1 MLAQEPSGDERLGN
15 YASVAKEENGQGSH
29 RKLWAPFFLRRPIMV
44 VFLFS
49 FLSLFGTLIALYV
62 YTQRQGRSLGIK
74 TDGDRY
80 YYLWTYGLTAVFT
93 ILTAGWMQ
101 AEYRAAQL
109 MPWILMHQGP
119 TPASQ
124 SIFLDYMSKWNVVSL
139 YQSLKQKHFLV
150 SLCVA
155 GSLLLNGVTVFS
167 TGLFELDSV
176 PITRPSSLTVPKAF
190 SEGNYRPTV
199 YDSRSYAACSA
210 FAAHNLTRP
219 FGLHEPYIYTP
230 FQPASSKATG
240 NNTIPI
246 GPKYQAEI
254 EVIEPFLDCQNGTV
268 TWTTGRIPSPN
279 WNGTGDQ
286 PDVERNTTMWS
297 AEGGCDY
304 KIYPSTLEEMLN
316 KKSVSIEMH
325 LTACGGESANAYAVG
340 KNLLVDWTVDWRLW
354 AAVIN
359 PASAKLAGNEVLRSP
374 SNTPPIHLVVCK
386 PRYNAYRG
394 PVKIWRE
401 PGQSAISAYIQSQS
415 LKVTEGIANVSAA
428 NILHSSFRSLSLS
441 EGNGGPVVSD
451 EDFHFTGHEGTS
463 QEVYWNDMAAFTD
476 AMRSEFSCLMRQV
489 VQNELLYPNPHNVE
503 GTEQF
508 IEERLFVRPL
518 SFWLMAALLGF
529 LITIAIILLF
539 FFVPVAVCPRD
550 TGSIGGMTAVFAQ
563 SPEFM
568 ASFKE
573 SQLKTESQMA
583 DTKLGQTLYTSS
595 HMEGTFRLLPQIE
608 PADTSASEGIKSSER
623 DNSSTTWWYPFSS
636 TWFIRV
642 AVVILPV
649 AVIISLEVVYHIS
662 ASTHGI
668 TLVDGKS
675 PYIHYIWT
683 YIPAL
688 VMFIIRVVFAS
699 VEFGARIVQPYARL
713 REGSAPPQTTIFENQ
728 LRKIALY
735 GVFDNLRQKQW
746 TLAAAT
752 TSLLLAAINP
762 IVVSG
767 LYTAKASWPT
777 SPMNITQTTRWN
789 LGDPTRSDKLK
800 YSKVVDFNTDKM
812 AGLIIHLNM
821 TDPQW
826 TYNNLAFPQFA
837 LLNTVIPPGAGYIDV
852 RIPALRS
859 QLACKHA
866 PINCSAG
873 ATGYFCKSDDP
884 CYEYGMGSNPVEDTT
899 YFIQGTYLLPA
910 KNATSNC
917 STDNILYGDYGYKVA
932 SPENYL
938 LNCNATIEEVDVDT
952 RLQLPSFSIDADIHP
967 RIVPNTTRKVFNT
980 TINSFPS
987 LSTIDNYL
995 FKTNPNVSNILLSAL
1010 TDGIHGVPA
1019 KELLDPPILAAR
1031 LNTVWGIIMA
1041 QLFNSNGR
1049 ESFDDPLNTTWFV
1062 EPATSHAPIYEGV
1075 FHDGRKYLVQS
1086 EISTRILDGVL
1097 GTMVICALAVL
1108 CVMRTKEV
1116 LPKSPCSIASVASL
1130 VAESRFL
1137 ELLRGTEYSDAELRK
1152 RGLFE
1157 GVFSMGWWEVE
1168 RKMSQSDFSTSSGS
1182 SVSSVGDEG
1191 QHEGRGSAVERGN
1204 DNTRVDDRRT
1214 RFGIDIDGNT
1224 PLLRDVS

>member
-1 MLAQEPSGDERLGN
+1 MVAQECSPERLGN
-15 YASVAKEENGQGSH
+15 YASVAKEENENGSH
-29 RKLWAPFFLRRPIMV
+29 RKLWAPFFLRRPIMI

-49 FLSLFGTLIALYV
+49 FLSLLGTLIALYV

-80 YYLWTYGLTAVFT
+80 YYLWTYGPTAVFT

-109 MPWILMHQGP
+109 MPWVLMHRGL

-176 PITRPSSLTVPKAF
+176 PITRPSSLTVPRAF
-190 SEGNYRPTV
+190 SGANYTATL

-210 FAAHNLTRP
+210 FAARNLTRP

-230 FQPASSKATG
+230 FQPDSSYATG

-246 GPKYQAEI
+246 GPKYQADI
-254 EVIEPFLDCQNGTV
+254 EVIEPSLDCDRTY
-268 TWTTGRIPSPN
+268 
-279 WNGTGDQ
+279 
-286 PDVERNTTMWS
+286 VERNTTIWS
-297 AEGGCDY
+297 GPDGCTY
-304 KIYPSTLEEMLN
+304 KIPASSIESILN
-316 KKSVSIEMH
+316 KENISIEMH

-340 KNLLVDWTVDWRLW
+340 KNLLVDWTVDWRVW
-354 AAVIN
+354 AAVVN
-359 PASAKLAGNEVLRSP
+359 TVGVKLPKNQTLQSAWNV
-374 SNTPPIHLVVCK
+374 PPIHLVVCK

-394 PVKIWRE
+394 PVRIWRE
-401 PGQSAISAYIQSQS
+401 PGQSAISADIQPQH
-415 LKVTEGIANVSAA
+415 LKVTEGIANVSPAK
-428 NILHSSFRSLSLS
+428 ILHSSFRSLSLS
-441 EGNGGPVVSD
+441 EADGSAVIS
-451 EDFHFTGHEGTS
+451 EEEFHFTGHKSTP
-463 QEVYWNDMAAFTD
+463 QEVYWNDMPAFTD
-476 AMRSEFSCLMRQV
+476 AMQNEFSCLMRQV
-489 VQNELLYPNPHNVE
+489 MQYELLQSDPRNVE

-508 IEERLFVRPL
+508 IEERLFVRQL
-518 SFWLMAALLGF
+518 SFWLMAALLVC
-529 LITIAIILLF
+529 LIAIATTLLC

-568 ASFKE
+568 TSFKG

-583 DTKLGQTLYTSS
+583 DTRLGQTLYTSS
-595 HMEGTFRLLPQIE
+595 HTDETFRLLPQNKSTDE
-608 PADTSASEGIKSSER
+608 PTPEGVKSSELET
-623 DNSSTTWWYPFSS
+623 SSPTWWYPFST
-636 TWFIRV
+636 TWLIKISVF
-642 AVVILPV
+642 ALPI
-649 AVIISLEVVYHIS
+649 AVIIGLEVVYHIS

-688 VMFIIRVVFAS
+688 VMFTIRVVFAS
-699 VEFGARIVQPYARL
+699 VEFGARIVQPYTLL

-735 GVFDNLRQKQW
+735 GVFDNLQKKQW
-746 TLAAAT
+746 ALAAAI

-767 LYTAKASWPT
+767 LYTAEASWPT
-777 SPMNITQTTRWN
+777 SPMHITQTTRWN
-789 LGDPTRSDKLK
+789 LGDPTRGDKLK
-800 YSKVVDFNTDKM
+800 YSKVVDFDTDKT
-812 AGLIIHLNM
+812 AGLIINLNLSE
-821 TDPQW
+821 PQW

-837 LLNTVIPPGAGYIDV
+837 LFDTTLPSGAGYIDA

-859 QLACKHA
+859 QLTCAKT
-866 PINCSAG
+866 PVNCSVAS
-873 ATGYFCKSDDP
+873 TGYFCASDDP
-884 CYEYGMGSNPVEDTT
+884 CYKHKRGGNPLDDTT
-899 YFIQGTYLLPA
+899 YFLRGTYLLPA
-910 KNATSNC
+910 ENATSNC
-917 STDNILYGDYGYKVA
+917 STDNILYGVYADKVL
-932 SPENYL
+932 STKYYL

-952 RLQLPSFSIDADIHP
+952 RLQLPSFSIDAEIHP
-967 RIVPNTTRKVFNT
+967 RVVPNTNRTVFNT
-980 TINSFPS
+980 TIDSFPP
-987 LSTIDNYL
+987 LSTIENYL
-995 FKTNPNVSNILLSAL
+995 FKTDPSIRNILLSAL

-1019 KELLDPPILAAR
+1019 EELLDPTVLAAR

-1097 GTMVICALAVL
+1097 AGMVICALAVL

-1130 VAESRFL
+1130 VAESRLL

-1157 GVFSMGWWEVE
+1157 GTFSMGWWEVE
-1168 RKMSQSDFSTSSGS
+1168 KETSQSNASVSSGS
-1182 SVSSVGDEG
+1182 SVSSVRDETQDEG
-1191 QHEGRGSAVERGN
+1191 RTSAVESSDVNER
-1204 DNTRVDDRRT
+1204 TVDRRT

>member
-1 MLAQEPSGDERLGN
+1 
-15 YASVAKEENGQGSH
+15 
-29 RKLWAPFFLRRPIMV
+29 
-44 VFLFS
+44 
-49 FLSLFGTLIALYV
+49 
-62 YTQRQGRSLGIK
+62 
-74 TDGDRY
+74 
-80 YYLWTYGLTAVFT
+80 
-93 ILTAGWMQ
+93 MQ
-101 AEYRAAQL
+101 AEYRASQL
-109 MPWILMHQGP
+109 MPWILMYRGL

-139 YQSLKQKHFLV
+139 YQSLRQRHFLV

-176 PITRPSSLTVPKAF
+176 PITRPSNLTVPRAF
-190 SEGNYRPTV
+190 SGVNYTATH

-210 FAAHNLTRP
+210 FAARNLTRP
-219 FGLHEPYIYTP
+219 FGLHEPYVYTP
-230 FQPASSKATG
+230 FQPDSSYAIG

-246 GPKYQAEI
+246 GPKYQADI
-254 EVIEPFLDCQNGTV
+254 EVIEPSLDCQNGTV
-268 TWTTGRIPSPN
+268 TWGSGPMPSPD
-279 WNGTGDQ
+279 WNGTVEQ
-286 PDVERNTTMWS
+286 TYVERNTTIWS
-297 AEGGCDY
+297 APDGCTYRIPASD
-304 KIYPSTLEEMLN
+304 IESILN
-316 KKSVSIEMH
+316 KENISIEMH
-325 LTACGGESANAYAVG
+325 LTACGGETADANAVG
-340 KNLLVDWTVDWRLW
+340 HNLLVDWTVDWRVW
-354 AAVIN
+354 AAVVN
-359 PASAKLAGNEVLRSP
+359 TVGVKLPKNQPLQLAWD
-374 SNTPPIHLVVCK
+374 TPPIHLVVCK

-401 PGQSAISAYIQSQS
+401 SGQSAISSDIQPQH
-415 LKVTEGIANVSAA
+415 LKITERIANVSPAKL
-428 NILHSSFRSLSLS
+428 LHSSFRSLSLS
-441 EGNGGPVVSD
+441 KAYGGDVIS
-451 EDFHFTGHEGTS
+451 EEEFHFTGHKGTP
-463 QEVYWNDMAAFTD
+463 QEVYWNDMPAFTD
-476 AMRSEFSCLMRQV
+476 AMQNEFSCLMRQV
-489 VQNELLYPNPHNVE
+489 IQYELLQSDPQNVE

-508 IEERLFVRPL
+508 VEERLFVRQL
-518 SFWLMAALLGF
+518 SFWLMAALLVC
-529 LITIAIILLF
+529 LIAIATALLC

-550 TGSIGGMTAVFAQ
+550 TGSIGGMTAVFSQ

-568 ASFKE
+568 TSFKG

-583 DTKLGQTLYTSS
+583 DTRLGQTLYTSS
-595 HMEGTFRLLPQIE
+595 YTEETFRLLPQSE
-608 PADTSASEGIKSSER
+608 STDELASEGVKSSER
-623 DNSSTTWWYPFSS
+623 ETSSPTWWYPFST
-636 TWFIRV
+636 TWLIKISVV
-642 AVVILPV
+642 ALPV
-649 AVIISLEVVYHIS
+649 AVIIGLEVVYHIS
-662 ASTHGI
+662 ASTRGI

-688 VMFIIRVVFAS
+688 VMFTIRVVFAS
-699 VEFGARIVQPYARL
+699 VEFGARIVQPYALL

-735 GVFDNLRQKQW
+735 GVFDNIQKKQW

-767 LYTAKASWPT
+767 LYTAEASWPT

-789 LGDPTRSDKLK
+789 LGDPTRGDELK
-800 YSKVVDFNTDKM
+800 YTKVVDFNTDKT
-812 AGLIIHLNM
+812 AGLIINLNLSE
-821 TDPQW
+821 PQW

-837 LLNTVIPPGAGYIDV
+837 LFDNTLPPGAGYIDT

-859 QLACKHA
+859 QLTCAKT
-866 PINCSAG
+866 PVNCSAQS
-873 ATGYFCKSDDP
+873 TGYYCISNDP
-884 CYEYGMGSNPVEDTT
+884 CYKYKHGENPLDDTK
-899 YFIQGTYLLPA
+899 YFLRGTYLLPA
-910 KNATSNC
+910 ENATSNC
-917 STDNILYGDYGYKVA
+917 STDNILYGVFAPKVL
-932 SPENYL
+932 PTQYYL

-967 RIVPNTTRKVFNT
+967 RVVPNTNRTVFKT
-980 TINSFPS
+980 TIDSFPS
-987 LSTIDNYL
+987 LGTIENYL
-995 FKTNPNVSNILLSAL
+995 FKTNPNVRNILLSAL
-1010 TDGIHGVPA
+1010 TDGVDGVPA
-1019 KELLDPPILAAR
+1019 KELLDPTVLVAR
-1031 LNTVWGIIMA
+1031 LNAVWGIIMA

-1097 GTMVICALAVL
+1097 AGMVICALAVL

-1130 VAESRFL
+1130 VAESRLL

-1157 GVFSMGWWEVE
+1157 GAFSMGWWEVE
-1168 RKMSQSDFSTSSGS
+1168 KGISQSCASASSGS
-1182 SVSSVGDEG
+1182 SVSSVGDET
-1191 QHEGRGSAVERGN
+1191 QDEGRTSAVESGDGN
-1204 DNTRVDDRRT
+1204 GNERIVGRRT

>member
-1 MLAQEPSGDERLGN
+1 MSAHSRVERLGN
-15 YASVAKEENGQGSH
+15 YASVAEEENEQGSH
-29 RKLWAPFFLRRPIMV
+29 RKLWAPFFLRRPVMI

-49 FLSLFGTLIALYV
+49 FLSFLGTLITLYV
-62 YTQRQGRSLGIK
+62 YTERQGRSLGIK

-80 YYLWTYGLTAVFT
+80 YYLWTYGPTAVFT
-93 ILTAGWMQ
+93 ILAAGWMQ
-101 AEYRAAQL
+101 AEYRATQL
-109 MPWILMHQGP
+109 MPWVLMHKGP

-124 SIFLDYMSKWNVVSL
+124 SIFLDYMSKWNIASL
-139 YQSLKQKHFLV
+139 YQSFKQKHFLV

-176 PITRPSSLTVPKAF
+176 PITRPSALTIPKAF
-190 SEGNYRPTV
+190 SEGNYQPTF

-210 FAAHNLTRP
+210 FASRNLTRP

-230 FQPASSKATG
+230 FQPASSSATG

-246 GPKYQAEI
+246 GPKYQADVEL
-254 EVIEPFLDCQNGTV
+254 IEPFLDCENGTV
-268 TWTTGRIPSPN
+268 TWTTGLIPSPT

-286 PDVERNTTMWS
+286 PNVERNTTLWS
-297 AEGGCDY
+297 TKEGCDY
-304 KIYPSTLEEMLN
+304 KIYPSTLETMLDKN
-316 KKSVSIEMH
+316 NTSIEMH
-325 LTACGGESANAYAVG
+325 LTACGGESADAFAVG
-340 KNLLVDWTVDWRLW
+340 KSLLVDWTVDWRVW
-354 AAVIN
+354 AVVIN
-359 PASAKLAGNEVLRSP
+359 PTSAKTRGKKVLRSR
-374 SNTPPIHLVVCK
+374 SDAPPIHLVVCK

-394 PVKIWRE
+394 PVRIWRE
-401 PGQSAISAYIQSQS
+401 PGQSAISADIQPQR
-415 LKVTEGIANVSAA
+415 LNDTEGIAGVSAA
-428 NILHSSFRSLSLS
+428 KILHSGFRSLTLS
-441 EGNGGPVVSD
+441 EGNGGSVISGD
-451 EDFHFTGHEGTS
+451 NFQFTGHDGTP

-476 AMRSEFSCLMRQV
+476 AIRSEFSCLMRQV
-489 VQNELLYPNPHNVE
+489 VQDELLHSDPHNVE

-508 IEERLFVRPL
+508 LEERLFVRPL
-518 SFWLMAALLGF
+518 SFWLMTALLVC
-529 LITIAIILLF
+529 LIAITIILLC
-539 FFVPVAVCPRD
+539 FFVPVAVCPHD

-568 ASFKE
+568 TSFKG

-583 DTKLGQTLYTSS
+583 DTRLGQTLYASS
-595 HMEGTFRLLPQIE
+595 NIEGTFTLLPQNKSTDE
-608 PADTSASEGIKSSER
+608 LASEGVRSSEQE
-623 DNSSTTWWYPFSS
+623 SFSTTWWYPFSS
-636 TWFIRV
+636 TWLIKV

-649 AVIISLEVVYHIS
+649 AVIIGLEVVYHIS

-728 LRKIALY
+728 LRKIAFY
-735 GVFDNLRQKQW
+735 GVFDNLRKKQW
-746 TLAAAT
+746 ALAAAT

-767 LYTAKASWPT
+767 LYSAKASWPT
-777 SPMNITQTTRWN
+777 SPMSITQTTRWN
-789 LGDPTRSDKLK
+789 LGDPTQGDKLRYTK
-800 YSKVVDFNTDKM
+800 AVDFNTDKM

-821 TDPQW
+821 SDPQW

-837 LLNTVIPPGAGYIDV
+837 LVDTIIPPGAGYMDV

-859 QLACKHA
+859 QLTCKHA
-866 PINCSAG
+866 PINCSASP
-873 ATGYFCKSDDP
+873 AGYFCRSDDP
-884 CYEYGMGSNPVEDTT
+884 CYEYGTGSNPWEDTK
-899 YFIQGTYLLPA
+899 YFIRGTYLEVA
-910 KNATSNC
+910 KNGTSNC
-917 STDNILYGDYGYKVA
+917 STDDVLYGVYGDKFV
-932 SPENYL
+932 SPENFL

-952 RLQLPSFSIDADIHP
+952 RFQLPSFTIDADIHP
-967 RIVPNTTRKVFNT
+967 RVVPNTSRKVFNT
-980 TINSFPS
+980 TSDSFPS
-987 LSTIDNYL
+987 LGSIDSYL

-1010 TDGIHGVPA
+1010 TDGVNGVPA
-1019 KELLDPPILAAR
+1019 EELLNPSILAAR

-1049 ESFDDPLNTTWFV
+1049 ESFNDPLNTTWFV
-1062 EPATSHAPIYEGV
+1062 EPATGHAPMYKGV

-1086 EISTRILDGVL
+1086 ELSTRILDGVL
-1097 GTMVICALAVL
+1097 GAMVICALAVL

-1137 ELLRGTEYSDAELRK
+1137 ELLEGTEYSDAELRK

-1168 RKMSQSDFSTSSGS
+1168 RSANESDVSVSNSSSASTVGDETQPGGRGS
-1182 SVSSVGDEG
+1182 SVESGDANE
-1191 QHEGRGSAVERGN
+1191 
-1204 DNTRVDDRRT
+1204 RVDVRRT

>member
-1 MLAQEPSGDERLGN
+1 
-15 YASVAKEENGQGSH
+15 
-29 RKLWAPFFLRRPIMV
+29 
-44 VFLFS
+44 
-49 FLSLFGTLIALYV
+49 
-62 YTQRQGRSLGIK
+62 
-74 TDGDRY
+74 
-80 YYLWTYGLTAVFT
+80 
-93 ILTAGWMQ
+93 MQ

-109 MPWILMHQGP
+109 MPWILMHRGL

-176 PITRPSSLTVPKAF
+176 AITRPSSLTVPRAF
-190 SEGNYRPTV
+190 SGANYTATH

-210 FAAHNLTRP
+210 FAARNLTRP

-230 FQPASSKATG
+230 FQPAGSYATE

-246 GPKYQAEI
+246 GPRYQADI
-254 EVIEPFLDCQNGTV
+254 EVIEPSLDCQNGTV
-268 TWTTGRIPSPN
+268 TWGTGRMASPN
-279 WNGTGDQ
+279 WNGSVPQTY
-286 PDVERNTTMWS
+286 VERNTTIWS
-297 AEGGCDY
+297 APDGCTYQIPASD
-304 KIYPSTLEEMLN
+304 IESILN
-316 KKSVSIEMH
+316 KENISIEMH

-340 KNLLVDWTVDWRLW
+340 NNLLVDWTVDWRVW
-354 AAVIN
+354 SAVVNTIGVKFPKN
-359 PASAKLAGNEVLRSP
+359 QELPSAWD
-374 SNTPPIHLVVCK
+374 TPPIHLVVCK
-386 PRYNAYRG
+386 PRYNTYRG
-394 PVKIWRE
+394 PVRVWRE
-401 PGQSAISAYIQSQS
+401 SGQSAISSDIQPQR

-428 NILHSSFRSLSLS
+428 KILHSSFRSLSLS
-441 EGNGGPVVSD
+441 LSDAYGGAVIS
-451 EDFHFTGHEGTS
+451 EEEFHFTGHKDTP
-463 QEVYWNDMAAFTD
+463 QEVYWNDMSAFTD
-476 AMRSEFSCLMRQV
+476 AMKNEFSCLMRQV
-489 VQNELLYPNPHNVE
+489 MQYELLQSDPHNVE

-508 IEERLFVRPL
+508 IEERLFVRQL
-518 SFWLMAALLGF
+518 SFWLMAALLAC
-529 LITIAIILLF
+529 LTAIVTTLLC

-568 ASFKE
+568 TSFKG

-583 DTKLGQTLYTSS
+583 DTRLGQTLYTSS
-595 HMEGTFRLLPQIE
+595 HAEETFRLLPQNESTDE
-608 PADTSASEGIKSSER
+608 PASEGVKPSER
-623 DNSSTTWWYPFSS
+623 ETSSPTWWHPFSTTWLIKIS
-636 TWFIRV
+636 
-642 AVVILPV
+642 VIALPV
-649 AVIISLEVVYHIS
+649 AVIIGLEVVYHIS

-668 TLVDGKS
+668 ALVDGKS

-688 VMFIIRVVFAS
+688 IMFTIRVAFTS
-699 VEFGARIVQPYARL
+699 VEFGARIIQPYVLL

-735 GVFDNLRQKQW
+735 GVFDNLQKKQW

-767 LYTAKASWPT
+767 LYTAEASWPT

-789 LGDPTRSDKLK
+789 LGDPTRGDELK
-800 YSKVVDFNTDKM
+800 YSKVVDFNTDKT
-812 AGLIIHLNM
+812 AGLIINLNLSE
-821 TDPQW
+821 PQW
-826 TYNNLAFPQFA
+826 TYNNLAFPQLA
-837 LLNTVIPPGAGYIDV
+837 LFDTTLPPNAGYIDA

-859 QLACKHA
+859 QLSCAKA
-866 PINCSAG
+866 PVNCSTSS
-873 ATGYFCKSDDP
+873 TGYYCASDDP
-884 CYEYGMGSNPVEDTT
+884 CYRYKNGENPLDDTR
-899 YFIQGTYLLPA
+899 YFLRGTYLLPA
-910 KNATSNC
+910 ENATSNC
-917 STDNILYGDYGYKVA
+917 STDNILYGIYGNDGKKVG
-932 SPENYL
+932 PIEYYL

-967 RIVPNTTRKVFNT
+967 RVVPNTTRTVFNT
-980 TINSFPS
+980 TIHSFPS
-987 LSTIDNYL
+987 LKTIENYL
-995 FKTNPNVSNILLSAL
+995 FKTNPNIRNILLSAL
-1010 TDGIHGVPA
+1010 TDGVHGVPA
-1019 KELLDPPILAAR
+1019 EELLDPTVLTAR

-1049 ESFDDPLNTTWFV
+1049 EAFDDPLNTTWFV

-1097 GTMVICALAVL
+1097 AGMVICALAVI

-1130 VAESRFL
+1130 VAESRLL

-1157 GVFSMGWWEVE
+1157 GLFSMGWWEVE
-1168 RKMSQSDFSTSSGS
+1168 KETSQSDASASSGS
-1182 SVSSVGDEG
+1182 SVSSVGVETQDG
-1191 QHEGRGSAVERGN
+1191 GRTSGAESGDVNE
-1204 DNTRVDDRRT
+1204 RVDDRRT

>member
-1 MLAQEPSGDERLGN
+1 MLSN
-15 YASVAKEENGQGSH
+15 V
-29 RKLWAPFFLRRPIMV
+29 
-44 VFLFS
+44 
-49 FLSLFGTLIALYV
+49 
-62 YTQRQGRSLGIK
+62 
-74 TDGDRY
+74 
-80 YYLWTYGLTAVFT
+80 GLVFT

-109 MPWILMHQGP
+109 MPWILMHRGL
-119 TPASQ
+119 TPPSQ

-139 YQSLKQKHFLV
+139 YQSFKQKHFLV

-176 PITRPSSLTVPKAF
+176 PITRPSSLTVPRAF
-190 SEGNYRPTV
+190 SGANYTATV

-210 FAAHNLTRP
+210 FAARNLTRP

-230 FQPASSKATG
+230 FQPDSSYATG

-246 GPKYQAEI
+246 GPKYQADI
-254 EVIEPFLDCQNGTV
+254 EVIEPSLDCQNGTV
-268 TWTTGRIPSPN
+268 TWGSGLVPSPN
-279 WNGTGDQ
+279 LNGTGDQ
-286 PDVERNTTMWS
+286 TYVKRNTTIWS
-297 AEGGCDY
+297 GPDGCTY
-304 KIYPSTLEEMLN
+304 KIPVSSIESILN
-316 KKSVSIEMH
+316 KKNISIEMH
-325 LTACGGESANAYAVG
+325 LTACGGESANSYAVG
-340 KNLLVDWTVDWRLW
+340 KNLLVDWTVDWRVW

-359 PASAKLAGNEVLRSP
+359 TVGVELPKNQSLQSAW
-374 SNTPPIHLVVCK
+374 NTPPIHLIVCK
-386 PRYNAYRG
+386 PKYNAYRG
-394 PVKIWRE
+394 PVRIWRE
-401 PGQSAISAYIQSQS
+401 PGQSAISADIQPQH
-415 LKVTEGIANVSAA
+415 LKVTEGIANVSPAK
-428 NILHSSFRSLSLS
+428 ILHSSFRSLSLS
-441 EGNGGPVVSD
+441 EAYGSAVIS
-451 EDFHFTGHEGTS
+451 EEEFHFTGHKGTP
-463 QEVYWNDMAAFTD
+463 QEVYWNDMPAFTD
-476 AMRSEFSCLMRQV
+476 AMQNEFSCLMRQV
-489 VQNELLYPNPHNVE
+489 MQYELLQSDPRNIE

-508 IEERLFVRPL
+508 TEERLFVRQL
-518 SFWLMAALLGF
+518 SFWLMAALLVC
-529 LITIAIILLF
+529 LIAIATTLLC
-539 FFVPVAVCPRD
+539 FFVPVAVCPCD

-568 ASFKE
+568 TSFIG

-583 DTKLGQTLYTSS
+583 DTRLGQTLYTSS
-595 HMEGTFRLLPQIE
+595 HTEETFRLLPQNESTDE
-608 PADTSASEGIKSSER
+608 PAPEGVKSNEHETSSP
-623 DNSSTTWWYPFSS
+623 TWWYPFST
-636 TWFIRV
+636 TWLIKISVF
-642 AVVILPV
+642 ALPI
-649 AVIISLEVVYHIS
+649 AVIIGLEVVYHIS
-662 ASTHGI
+662 ANTRGI

-688 VMFIIRVVFAS
+688 VMFTIRVVFAS
-699 VEFGARIVQPYARL
+699 VEFGARIVQPYAVL

-735 GVFDNLRQKQW
+735 GVFDNLQKKQW

-752 TSLLLAAINP
+752 VSRLLAAINP

-767 LYTAKASWPT
+767 LYTAEASWPT

-789 LGDPTRSDKLK
+789 LGDPTRSEELK
-800 YSKVVDFNTDKM
+800 YSNVVDFNTDKT
-812 AGLIIHLNM
+812 AGLIIHLNLSE
-821 TDPQW
+821 PQW

-837 LLNTVIPPGAGYIDV
+837 LFDTTLLSGAGYIDA

-859 QLACKHA
+859 QLTCAKT
-866 PINCSAG
+866 PVNCSTAS
-873 ATGYFCKSDDP
+873 TGYFCTSDDP
-884 CYEYGMGSNPVEDTT
+884 CYQYKRGANPLDDMT
-899 YFIQGTYLLPA
+899 YFLRGTYLVPA

-917 STDNILYGDYGYKVA
+917 STDNVLYGVYSDKVV
-932 SPENYL
+932 STQYYL

-967 RIVPNTTRKVFNT
+967 RVVPNSNRTVFKT
-980 TINSFPS
+980 TIDSFPS
-987 LSTIDNYL
+987 LSTIENYL
-995 FKTNPNVSNILLSAL
+995 FKTNPNVRNILLSAL
-1010 TDGIHGVPA
+1010 TDGVHGVPA
-1019 KELLDPPILAAR
+1019 EELLDPTVLAAR

-1062 EPATSHAPIYEGV
+1062 EPATSHAPTYEGV

-1097 GTMVICALAVL
+1097 AGMVICALAVL

-1130 VAESRFL
+1130 VAESRLL

-1168 RKMSQSDFSTSSGS
+1168 KETSQSDTSASSGS
-1182 SVSSVGDEG
+1182 SVSSVEDESQDG
-1191 QHEGRGSAVERGN
+1191 GRPSAVESGDVN
-1204 DNTRVDDRRT
+1204 ERVDDRRT

>member
-1 MLAQEPSGDERLGN
+1 MVAQERSPEQLGN
-15 YASVAKEENGQGSH
+15 YASVAKEENENSGH
-29 RKLWAPFFLRRPIMV
+29 RKLWAPFFLRRPIMI

-49 FLSLFGTLIALYV
+49 FLSLLGTLIALYV

-80 YYLWTYGLTAVFT
+80 YYLWTYGPTAVFT

-109 MPWILMHQGP
+109 MPWILMHQGL

-176 PITRPSSLTVPKAF
+176 PITRPSSLIVPRAF
-190 SEGNYRPTV
+190 SGANYTATH

-210 FAAHNLTRP
+210 FAARNLTRP

-230 FQPASSKATG
+230 FQPASSHATE

-246 GPKYQAEI
+246 GPRYQADI
-254 EVIEPFLDCQNGTV
+254 EVIEPSLDCQNGTV
-268 TWTTGRIPSPN
+268 TWGSGLMPSPD
-279 WNGTGDQ
+279 WNGTVEQ
-286 PDVERNTTMWS
+286 TYVERNTTIWS
-297 AEGGCDY
+297 APDGCTY
-304 KIYPSTLEEMLN
+304 KIPASSIESILN
-316 KKSVSIEMH
+316 KGNISIEMH

-340 KNLLVDWTVDWRLW
+340 KNLLVDWTVDWRVW
-354 AAVIN
+354 AAVVN
-359 PASAKLAGNEVLRSP
+359 TVGVKFPKNQTLQSAWD
-374 SNTPPIHLVVCK
+374 TPPIHLVVCK
-386 PRYNAYRG
+386 PRYNAYWG
-394 PVKIWRE
+394 PVRIWRE
-401 PGQSAISAYIQSQS
+401 SGQSAVSSDIQPQR
-415 LKVTEGIANVSAA
+415 LRVTEGITNVSAA
-428 NILHSSFRSLSLS
+428 KILHSSFRSLSLS
-441 EGNGGPVVSD
+441 EADGSAVISE
-451 EDFHFTGHEGTS
+451 EDFHFTGPKGTS
-463 QEVYWNDMAAFTD
+463 QEVYWNDMPAFTD
-476 AMRSEFSCLMRQV
+476 AMQNEFSCLMRQV
-489 VQNELLYPNPHNVE
+489 MQYELLQSDPHNVE

-508 IEERLFVRPL
+508 IEERLFVRQL
-518 SFWLMAALLGF
+518 SFWLMAALLVC
-529 LITIAIILLF
+529 LIAIVTTLLC

-568 ASFKE
+568 TSFKG

-583 DTKLGQTLYTSS
+583 DTRLGRTLYTSS
-595 HMEGTFRLLPQIE
+595 HTEETFRLLPQNESADE
-608 PADTSASEGIKSSER
+608 PASKGIKSSEQ
-623 DNSSTTWWYPFSS
+623 DTSSPTWWYPFST
-636 TWFIRV
+636 TWLIKISVV
-642 AVVILPV
+642 ALPV
-649 AVIISLEVVYHIS
+649 AVIIGLEVVYHIS

-688 VMFIIRVVFAS
+688 VMFTIRVVFTS
-699 VEFGARIVQPYARL
+699 VEFGARIVQPYALL

-735 GVFDNLRQKQW
+735 GVFDNLQKKQW

-752 TSLLLAAINP
+752 SSLLLAAINP

-767 LYTAKASWPT
+767 LYTAEASWPT

-789 LGDPTRSDKLK
+789 LGDPTSGDELK
-800 YSKVVDFNTDKM
+800 YSKVVDFNTDKT
-812 AGLIIHLNM
+812 AGLIINLNLSE
-821 TDPQW
+821 PQW

-837 LLNTVIPPGAGYIDV
+837 LFDTSLPPGAGYIDA

-859 QLACKHA
+859 QLSCAKT
-866 PINCSAG
+866 PVNCSTSS
-873 ATGYFCKSDDP
+873 TGYYCASDDP
-884 CYEYGMGSNPVEDTT
+884 CYRHKSGANPLDDPT
-899 YFIQGTYLLPA
+899 YFLRGTYLFPA
-910 KNATSNC
+910 ENATSNC
-917 STDNILYGDYGYKVA
+917 STDNILYGFYGNNAVSAKY
-932 SPENYL
+932 YL

-967 RIVPNTTRKVFNT
+967 RVVPNTNRTVFNT
-980 TINSFPS
+980 TIDSFPS
-987 LSTIDNYL
+987 LSTIENYL
-995 FKTNPNVSNILLSAL
+995 FKTNPNIRNILLSTL

-1019 KELLDPPILAAR
+1019 EELLDPTVLAAR

-1062 EPATSHAPIYEGV
+1062 EPATRHAPTYEGI

-1086 EISTRILDGVL
+1086 EVSTRILDGVL
-1097 GTMVICALAVL
+1097 AGMVICALAVL

-1130 VAESRFL
+1130 VAESRLL
-1137 ELLRGTEYSDAELRK
+1137 ELLRGSEYSDAELRK

-1157 GVFSMGWWEVE
+1157 GLFSMGWWEVE
-1168 RKMSQSDFSTSSGS
+1168 KETSQSDASASSGS
-1182 SVSSVGDEG
+1182 SVSSVEVENHDGGRTSAMESGDVNE
-1191 QHEGRGSAVERGN
+1191 
-1204 DNTRVDDRRT
+1204 RVDDRRT
-1214 RFGIDIDGNT
+1214 RFGIDIEGNT

>member
-1 MLAQEPSGDERLGN
+1 MVAQERSPERLGD
-15 YASVAKEENGQGSH
+15 YASVAKEENENGGHQ
-29 RKLWAPFFLRRPIMV
+29 KLWAPFFLRRPIMI

-62 YTQRQGRSLGIK
+62 YTQRQDRSLGIE

-80 YYLWTYGLTAVFT
+80 YYLWTYGPTAVFT

-109 MPWILMHQGP
+109 MPWILMHRGL

-190 SEGNYRPTV
+190 SGANYTATH

-210 FAAHNLTRP
+210 FAARNLTRP

-230 FQPASSKATG
+230 FQPDSSYATG

-246 GPKYQAEI
+246 GPKYQADI
-254 EVIEPFLDCQNGTV
+254 EVIEPSLDCQNGTV
-268 TWTTGRIPSPN
+268 TWGSGLIPSPN
-279 WNGTGDQ
+279 WNGTGSQ
-286 PDVERNTTMWS
+286 TYVERNTTIWS
-297 AEGGCDY
+297 APDGCTY
-304 KIYPSTLEEMLN
+304 KIPASSIESILN
-316 KKSVSIEMH
+316 KENISIEMH

-340 KNLLVDWTVDWRLW
+340 NNLLVDWAIDWRVW
-354 AAVIN
+354 AAVVN
-359 PASAKLAGNEVLRSP
+359 TVDVKLPKNQSLQLAWNV
-374 SNTPPIHLVVCK
+374 PPIHLVVCK

-394 PVKIWRE
+394 PVRIWRE
-401 PGQSAISAYIQSQS
+401 PGQSAISADIQPQH
-415 LKVTEGIANVSAA
+415 LKATKGIANVSPAK
-428 NILHSSFRSLSLS
+428 ILHSSFRSLSLTEAYGS
-441 EGNGGPVVSD
+441 AVISKE
-451 EDFHFTGHEGTS
+451 EFHFTGRKDTP
-463 QEVYWNDMAAFTD
+463 QEVYWNDMPAFTD
-476 AMRSEFSCLMRQV
+476 AMQNEFSCLMRQV
-489 VQNELLYPNPHNVE
+489 MQYELLQSDPHNIE
-503 GTEQF
+503 GTGQF
-508 IEERLFVRPL
+508 IEERLFVRQL
-518 SFWLMAALLGF
+518 SFWLMAALLVC
-529 LITIAIILLF
+529 LIAIVTTLLCF
-539 FFVPVAVCPRD
+539 FIPVAVCPRD

-568 ASFKE
+568 TSFKG

-583 DTKLGQTLYTSS
+583 DTRLGQILYTSS
-595 HMEGTFRLLPQIE
+595 HTEEAFRLLPQNESTDE
-608 PADTSASEGIKSSER
+608 PAPEGAKSSEHET
-623 DNSSTTWWYPFSS
+623 SSPTWWYPFST
-636 TWFIRV
+636 TWLIKISVF
-642 AVVILPV
+642 ALPI
-649 AVIISLEVVYHIS
+649 AVIIGLEVVYHIS
-662 ASTHGI
+662 SSTHGI

-699 VEFGARIVQPYARL
+699 VEFGARIVQPYALL

-735 GVFDNLRQKQW
+735 GVFDNLQKKQW
-746 TLAAAT
+746 ALAAAT

-767 LYTAKASWPT
+767 LYTAEASWPT

-789 LGDPTRSDKLK
+789 LGDPTRGDELK
-800 YSKVVDFNTDKM
+800 YSDVVDFNTDKT
-812 AGLIIHLNM
+812 AGLIIHLNLSE
-821 TDPQW
+821 PQW

-837 LLNTVIPPGAGYIDV
+837 LFDTTIPPGAGYIDA

-859 QLACKHA
+859 QLTCEKTS
-866 PINCSAG
+866 INCSTAS
-873 ATGYFCKSDDP
+873 TGYFCTSDDP
-884 CYEYGMGSNPVEDTT
+884 CYEYKRGETR
-899 YFIQGTYLLPA
+899 TYLVPA
-910 KNATSNC
+910 ENATSNC
-917 STDNILYGDYGYKVA
+917 STDNILYGVYNDQVLSTKYYF
-932 SPENYL
+932 

-967 RIVPNTTRKVFNT
+967 RVVPNSNRTVFNT
-980 TINSFPS
+980 TVDSFPP
-987 LSTIDNYL
+987 LSTIENYL
-995 FKTNPNVSNILLSAL
+995 FKTNPNVRNILRSAL
-1010 TDGIHGVPA
+1010 TDGVHGVPA
-1019 KELLDPPILAAR
+1019 EELLDPTVLAAR

-1097 GTMVICALAVL
+1097 AGMVICALSVL
-1108 CVMRTKEV
+1108 CMMRTKEV

-1130 VAESRFL
+1130 VAESRLL
-1137 ELLRGTEYSDAELRK
+1137 ELLRGTEYSDAGLRK

-1168 RKMSQSDFSTSSGS
+1168 KEPSQSDASASSGS
-1182 SVSSVGDEG
+1182 SVSSVGIEIQDG
-1191 QHEGRGSAVERGN
+1191 GRTSAVESGDVNERAI
-1204 DNTRVDDRRT
+1204 DRRT